1 MNKELLNRISEHI
14 LEEPRRLNMNYLF
27 RRVEPNSIDAPK
39 CGTVGCI
46 AGWACLL
53 SNVDMEDTN
62 DLWDTAR
69 DLLGLTM
76 EESERLFSEPDI
88 AIYNSGEQ
96 ACWPYSLAEEYED
109 ADTPKER
116 AEVTVR
122 RIKLFSD
129 TNGEE

>member
-1 MNKELLNRISEHI
+1 MNKELLNKISEHI

-27 RRVEPNSIDAPK
+27 RNVNPISKDAPP

-46 AGWACLL
+46 AGWACVL
-53 SNVDMEDTN
+53 SGVDVELTI
-62 DLWDTAR
+62 DLWSKAR
-69 DLLGLTM
+69 SLLGLSM
-76 EESERLFSEPDI
+76 EESERLFTEPDI
-88 AIYNSGEQ
+88 AIYSSGEQ
-96 ACWPYSLAEEYED
+96 GCWPMSLAEEYED
-109 ADTPKER
+109 AETPKER